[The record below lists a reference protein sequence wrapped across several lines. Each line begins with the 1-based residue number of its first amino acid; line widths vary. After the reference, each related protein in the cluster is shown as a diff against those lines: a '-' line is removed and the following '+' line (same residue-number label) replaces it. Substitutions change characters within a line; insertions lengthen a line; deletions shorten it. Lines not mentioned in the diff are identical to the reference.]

1 MELDLIAEPV
11 HFYRWN
17 MTAVLAPTALAPLLA
32 EIRAVLPGA
41 ADWADV
47 ARTLANRIRGLLPAP
62 DAVLEP
68 EQLAGEPDGTRT
80 HTLHVEPD
88 GSFSVV
94 ALVARP
100 GQSTRIHDHVTWC
113 VFGVV
118 QGVEKEDL
126 YVLEGDELRFVGTSH
141 NRVGDVSGFAPPG
154 DIHRV
159 STPGPDVAVSIHVYG
174 TDISRVGTSVRRY
187 YS

>member
-1 MELDLIAEPV
+1 
-11 HFYRWN
+11 
-17 MTAVLAPTALAPLLA
+17 MTGTTQSWHPPRSTPLLA
-32 EIRAVLPGA
+32 EVRAVLPGA
-41 ADWADV
+41 TDWADV
-47 ARTLANRIRGLLPAP
+47 AVDARRGGCAACCRRPADVL
-62 DAVLEP
+62 DA

-118 QGVEKEDL
+118 QGVEEEDL
-126 YVLEGDELRFVGTSH
+126 YVLEGDELRFVGKSY

-159 STPGPDVAVSIHVYG
+159 STPGPHTAVSIHVYG
-174 TDISRVGTSVRRY
+174 TDISRIGTSVRRY

>member
-1 MELDLIAEPV
+1 
-11 HFYRWN
+11 
-17 MTAVLAPTALAPLLA
+17 MTGVLAPSLAPLLA
-32 EIRAVLPGA
+32 EIRS
-41 ADWADV
+41 
-47 ARTLANRIRGLLPAP
+47 TLASAPSWAAAAEALAERVRGLLPAP
-62 DAVLEP
+62 GDVLDA

-80 HTLHVEPD
+80 HTLYVEPD

-118 QGVEKEDL
+118 QGAEHEDL
-126 YVLEGDELRFVGTSH
+126 YVLDGDELRLVGH
-141 NRVGDVSGFAPPG
+141 AENRVGDVSGFAPPG
-154 DIHRV
+154 DIHCV
-159 STPGPDVAVSIHVYG
+159 STPGPENAVSIHVYG
-174 TDISRVGTSVRRY
+174 TDISRIGTSVRRY